1 MRKSKS
7 ILPKICQKSGLLALL
22 SGICLWLYY
31 QADTSEVQPKTN
43 TYNKDSTTQYL
54 TQLLPAKSPGTFVQH
69 SRFSLSYSEI
79 HEQAEWVAY
88 ALSEP
93 ALSAKKFNRTGFA
106 FIPDPKINSKSA
118 NPNDYSGSSYDRGH
132 LCPAADMAYD
142 SIALRE
148 TFYMSNISPQTKAFN
163 QGVWRVIESNTRNW
177 AKNIGHILV
186 ITGPVLSKPGLEQIG
201 QNKVTVPVGFFKVI
215 YTPQFQQ
222 AIGFIVPNQYT
233 PKDPMQYAFN
243 IDYIEQITNINF
255 LPNLTVEL
263 QSAIESKLDLSFWN
277 HHASYN

>member
-1 MRKSKS
+1 MRRSKS
-7 ILPKICQKSGLLALL
+7 IFPKILQKSSILAFL
-22 SGICLWLYY
+22 SGVCLWLFY
-31 QADTSEVQPKTN
+31 QTDISEVPPKSN
-43 TYNKDSTTQYL
+43 IYSKDSISQYL
-54 TQLLPAKSPGTFVQH
+54 TQLLPAKSPGLFVQH

-88 ALSEP
+88 VLSGP
-93 ALSAKKFNRTGFA
+93 KLSAKKFNRTGYS

-118 NPNDYSGSSYDRGH
+118 NPNDYSGSGYDRGH
-132 LCPAADMAYD
+132 LCPAADMAFD

-163 QGVWRVIESNTRNW
+163 QGVWREIEVNARNW

-201 QNKVTVPVGFFKVI
+201 PNKVTVPVGFFKVI
-215 YTPQFQQ
+215 YTPKFQK
-222 AIGFIVPNQYT
+222 AIGFLVPNQYT

-243 IDYIEQITNINF
+243 VDYIEQITNIDF
-255 LPNLTVEL
+255 LPNLTLEQ
-263 QSAIESKLDLSFWN
+263 QSALESKLDLSFWHN
-277 HHASYN
+277 HSS